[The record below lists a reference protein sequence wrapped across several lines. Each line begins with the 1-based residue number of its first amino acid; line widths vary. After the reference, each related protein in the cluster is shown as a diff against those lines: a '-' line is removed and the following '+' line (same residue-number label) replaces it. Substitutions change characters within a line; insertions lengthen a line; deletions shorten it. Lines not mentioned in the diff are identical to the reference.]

1 MSTDICLWA
10 EEGQGED
17 EAEYVPQK
25 AESVKHEEEGSFYSV
40 RCYVND
46 SCKNRNIG
54 IVTSNVKCKFI

>member
-1 MSTDICLWA
+1 M
-10 EEGQGED
+10 
-17 EAEYVPQK
+17 PQK